1 MKIKV
6 LLVMLTILFNVAFS
20 QDAFDYQLELTP
32 VEIQDLPG
40 IHSYAFAQH
49 DGKWLVIGGRL
60 DGLHARQPFNT
71 FPQPYNNSNIY
82 VLDINA
88 QQFWTASV
96 NSLPTG
102 LSEQLQSTNMNF
114 YQDGDSLYIIGGYA
128 YSPSTDDHITFPY
141 LTSIQVSSLIEAVI
155 SGSPISTF
163 FKQITD
169 DHFAI
174 TGGQLG
180 KIGNI
185 FYLVGGQRFDG
196 LYNPM
201 GHPTYTQTYADQIQK
216 FTINNSGDLLSF
228 DNYSSISDPVHLRR
242 RDYNLIPQI
251 FPDGSEGYTISS
263 GVFQATIDLPFLYP
277 VDINTNGYT
286 PITNFN
292 QYLSNYHS
300 ANACLYDN
308 ASNQMHAIFFGG
320 MSQYYYESGELIQD
334 DQVPFVKTI
343 SRLTRYADSSLQ
355 EYQLPVEMPALLG
368 ASAEFIL
375 NEDLPHFDN
384 DIIRLNEID
393 QDTILI
399 GHILGGIY
407 SSTLNPFSN
416 NQTSATNA
424 ENTVYTIKLIR
435 GTQTGVYKIEGT
447 NPFDFNLYPNPA
459 DNHIN
464 VNYHLEKPSAVE
476 YFITASDGQLLQ
488 QGKITQTKMGEN
500 TKTFFI
506 DQSIPSQLLYITL
519 VLDHTFFVTK
529 KLSKN

>member
-1 MKIKV
+1 MRIKI
-6 LLVMLTILFNVAFS
+6 LLPLLTLLLNVGFA
-20 QDAFDYQLELTP
+20 QDSFDYQLELTP
-32 VEIQDLPG
+32 VEIQGLPG

-71 FPQPYNNSNIY
+71 FPQPYNNTDIY
-82 VLDINA
+82 VIDINTL
-88 QQFWTASV
+88 QFWTASV
-96 NSLPTG
+96 SSLSTG

-114 YQDGDSLYIIGGYA
+114 YQDGDSLFIIGGYA
-128 YSPSTDDHITFPY
+128 YSPTIEDHITFPY
-141 LTSIQVSSLIEAVI
+141 LTSVQVSSLMDAVI
-155 SGSPISTF
+155 NGSPIGAF

-169 DHFAI
+169 NHFAV

-180 KIGNI
+180 KIGNT

-216 FTINNSGDLLSF
+216 FTIDNSGNQLSY
-228 DNYSSISDPVHLRR
+228 DNYTSISDPVHLRR

-251 FPDGSEGYTISS
+251 FPDGTEGYTISS
-263 GVFQATIDLPFLYP
+263 GVFQATVDLPFLYP
-277 VDINTNGYT
+277 VDINADGYI

-300 ANACLYDN
+300 ATACLYDEV
-308 ASNQMHAIFFGG
+308 SNQMNALFFGG
-320 MSQYYYESGELIQD
+320 MSQYYYQDGELIQD

-343 SRLTRYADSSLQ
+343 SRLTRFADSSLQ
-355 EYQLPVEMPALLG
+355 EYQLLAEMPALLG

-375 NEDLPHFDN
+375 NESLPHYDS
-384 DIIRLNEID
+384 DIIKLSEIA

-399 GHILGGIY
+399 GHVFGGIY
-407 SSTLNPFSN
+407 SPTLNPFSN
-416 NQTSATNA
+416 NQTSTTNA
-424 ENTVYTIKLIR
+424 ENTIYAIKLIK
-435 GTQTGVYKIEGT
+435 GTQTGMHKIEGS
-447 NPFDFNLYPNPA
+447 NPFNFKLYPNPA
-459 DNHIN
+459 EDQIN
-464 VNYHLEKPSAVE
+464 VTYELEKPTSVG
-476 YFITASDGQLLQ
+476 YFITASDGQLLL
-488 QGKITQTKMGEN
+488 QGEITQTQIGKN
-500 TKTFFI
+500 TQTFLI

-519 VLDHTFFVTK
+519 VFDNTFFVTK

>member
-1 MKIKV
+1 MKIRI
-6 LLVMLTILFNVAFS
+6 LLAFLTFLLNTSFA

-71 FPQPYNNSNIY
+71 FPYTYNNSDIY
-82 VLDINA
+82 VIDVNT

-96 NSLPTG
+96 NELPIG

-128 YSPSTDDHITFPY
+128 YSPNADDHITFPN
-141 LTSIQVSSLIEAVI
+141 LASVEISSLMDAVI
-155 SGSPISTF
+155 NGLPITPF

-169 DHFAI
+169 EHFAV

-180 KIGNI
+180 KIGNT
-185 FYLVGGQRFDG
+185 FYLVGGQLFEG

-201 GHPTYTQTYADQIQK
+201 GNPTYTQTYADQIQK
-216 FTINNSGDLLSF
+216 FNIDNNSDQLSYH
-228 DNYSSISDPVHLRR
+228 NYESIVDPVHLRR

-251 FPDGSEGYTISS
+251 FPDGTEGYTISS
-263 GVFQATIDLPFLYP
+263 GVFQATVDLPFLYP
-277 VDINTNGYT
+277 VDINENGYT

-300 ANACLYDN
+300 AKACLYDN
-308 ASNQMHAIFFGG
+308 DSNQMHAIFFGG
-320 MSQYYYESGELIQD
+320 MSQYYYQDGELVQD

-343 SRLTRYADSSLQ
+343 SRLTRFADSSLQ

-375 NEDLPHFDN
+375 NENLPHYDS
-384 DIIRLNEID
+384 DIIKLSEIA

-399 GHILGGIY
+399 GHVFGGIY
-407 SSTLNPFSN
+407 SPTLNPFSN
-416 NQTSATNA
+416 NQTSSTNA
-424 ENTVYTIKLIR
+424 ENTIYAIKLIR
-435 GTQTGVYKIEGT
+435 GTQTGMHKIEGS
-447 NPFDFNLYPNPA
+447 NPFNFNLYPNPA
-459 DNHIN
+459 EDHIR
-464 VNYHLEKPSAVE
+464 VTYKLKEPVSVG
-476 YFITASDGQLLQ
+476 YFITASDGQLLL
-488 QGKITQTKMGEN
+488 QGEITQTKVGEN
-500 TKTFFI
+500 TKAFLL

-519 VLDHTFFVTK
+519 VFDNTFFVTK